1 MALQGNWPLEWGFG
15 FSGEGLSQGAYE
27 CDGRPS
33 QVGRNSPASD
43 GVPVSKGQVRMRLHW
58 PWSPSEEEVN
68 RERAETNLSR
78 GKMLE
83 NLITLERE
91 RNALDEM
98 VRRSLDLL
106 EMKK

>member
-1 MALQGNWPLEWGFG
+1 
-15 FSGEGLSQGAYE
+15 
-27 CDGRPS
+27 
-33 QVGRNSPASD
+33 
-43 GVPVSKGQVRMRLHW
+43 MRLHW